1 MLPSKRAWQAG
12 ILALVMGPV
21 PACCQVIEVA
31 PDGIKTYSG
40 PVVSGGGDRSQ
51 IAPAQPPPTGART
64 VTAPRTEVLK
74 EIAKAA
80 DRHALSRRLIE
91 AVAWTE
97 SRLNP
102 TAMSPKGAQGVMQL
116 MAQTSKHLGV
126 DRSSLSGNVEGGTR
140 YMEQLLKLYDG
151 DILLALAAY
160 NAGPDAV
167 RRYGGV
173 PPFRETQGFID
184 SVLNRLSDTLPPARA
199 P

>member
-1 MLPSKRAWQAG
+1 MSPSKPICCAG
-12 ILALVMGPV
+12 ILALVLSAV
-21 PACCQVIEVA
+21 PAFCQVIEVA
-31 PDGIKTYSG
+31 PDGIKTYAG
-40 PVVSGGGDRSQ
+40 PVVSGLGDRSQ
-51 IAPAQPPPTGART
+51 IASAPKRT
-64 VTAPRTEVLK
+64 AAPLVSPPRTQVLT

-102 TAMSPKGAQGVMQL
+102 AAMSPKGAQGVMQL

-140 YMEQLLKLYDG
+140 YMEHLLKLYDG

-184 SVLNRLSDTLPPARA
+184 SVLNRLSDTAPPSRT